1 MLERRLAARLIDIAI
16 LALPS
21 FFALAIAAGVAISL
35 AWDADLSVGEGLVVL
50 LLAMSVTFLPI
61 MLYEVA
67 LTARSGQTRGK
78 DALSIMVVRHDD
90 GQLPTAAAAFIR
102 WIVPAVAIVAGA
114 VVVAMIP
121 VPKPQGLE
129 DWVPVA
135 GGLVAWL
142 LVYASSMWDADWRGW
157 HDKAAGTVVVNEPQP
172 HARPTQP
179 NQAARKSGAGVA
191 DATTP
196 QGSQQSSGLV
206 SDYYAPRRPP
216 RPESD
221 EPEPT

>member
-21 FFALAIAAGVAISL
+21 FFALAIAAGVAVSL

-67 LTARSGQTRGK
+67 LTARSGQTLGK

-102 WIVPAVAIVAGA
+102 
-114 VVVAMIP
+114 
-121 VPKPQGLE
+121 
-129 DWVPVA
+129 
-135 GGLVAWL
+135 
-142 LVYASSMWDADWRGW
+142 
-157 HDKAAGTVVVNEPQP
+157 
-172 HARPTQP
+172 
-179 NQAARKSGAGVA
+179 
-191 DATTP
+191 
-196 QGSQQSSGLV
+196 
-206 SDYYAPRRPP
+206 
-216 RPESD
+216 
-221 EPEPT
+221 